1 MDTVGSETRARGQ
14 EKSRRHT
21 PPPEEASKPPLEAA
35 RPARDARASAAPA
48 GKWLAI
54 LARDFFIRCVNPALC
69 RGFPVLQAALASA
82 GVLAAAPI
90 ACGQALTAGDIAL
103 VYAQAAGS
111 AQEIS
116 PGSVIA
122 IVDRDGRELLVR
134 ASDGTQNFTAAQEA
148 IAVSKAGAAVFL
160 SSGGEALTS
169 RTAGFI
175 IQQHFPPGISYTP
188 PGPLVGVEY
197 STMAFS
203 DINSFRRLD
212 GSRIPGTRLYGSPGG
227 LPLYRSGVLL
237 AGIGVTGTE
246 PEVEDGSIDGPDAN
260 ERVALAGQTGYSP
273 PAEILATNIFVDGIR
288 FPYVASTAGP
298 IPSSGPPDS
307 TGISAPAPVAWP
319 TAVLGG
325 VLGEVR
331 APIIGDPV
339 TGDIEGQARLT
350 AAEVS
355 TIIANAAARTLVT
368 RAAIR
373 LPAGQ
378 PAETFISVVN
388 NPNQPGL
395 APVVLGTFR
404 TPDATVF
411 SWDVSVQ
418 KARTALFFSN
428 DSRAFSCRTV
438 GFLAQTMYPP
448 GIDNEPPGPFNGMQ
462 ERFSAPIM
470 SGSGSIDGNLP
481 DGITIFP
488 GGFPLYRNGVLIG
501 AIGVS
506 GDGVDQ
512 DDLVAAS
519 GTPGFQPD
527 PSIRAD
533 NFTYLGARLPYAV
546 FPRAPLLIPPLPPR
560 VADTH

>member
-1 MDTVGSETRARGQ
+1 
-14 EKSRRHT
+14 
-21 PPPEEASKPPLEAA
+21 
-35 RPARDARASAAPA
+35 
-48 GKWLAI
+48 
-54 LARDFFIRCVNPALC
+54 VNPAPW
-69 RGFPVLQAALASA
+69 RGFGVLRAALAGA
-82 GVLAAAPI
+82 AALAALRP
-90 ACGQALTAGDIAL
+90 AGAQQLSASDLAVIF
-103 VYAQAAGS
+103 AQAAGS
-111 AQEIS
+111 AQQIS

-134 ASDGTQNFTAAQEA
+134 ASDGSQNFTAVQEA

-175 IQQHFPPGISYTP
+175 IQQHFPPGIAFTP

-197 STMAFS
+197 SSMAYS
-203 DINSFRRLD
+203 DVESFLRLD
-212 GSRIPGTRLYGSPGG
+212 GSRIAGTRLYGSPGG
-227 LPLYRSGVLL
+227 LPLYRNGVLL

-246 PEVEDGSIDGPDAN
+246 AEVEDGSIDGPDTN
-260 ERVALAGQTGYSP
+260 ERVALAGQAGYEPPTG
-273 PAEILATNIFVDGIR
+273 ILATNIFVDGIR

-298 IPSSGPPDS
+298 M
-307 TGISAPAPVAWP
+307 APAGAPDTAGLSVPAPLAWP

-331 APIIGDPV
+331 SPIIADPAA
-339 TGDIEGQARLT
+339 GDIEGQPRLS
-350 AAEVS
+350 AAEVA
-355 TIIANAAARTLVT
+355 TIIANAAARTRFT
-368 RAAIR
+368 RSALR

-378 PAETFISVVN
+378 PAETFISVVS
-388 NPNQPGL
+388 NPNLAGQP
-395 APVVLGTFR
+395 PVVLGTFR
-404 TPDATVF
+404 TPDATIF

-418 KARTALFFSN
+418 KARTALFFS
-428 DSRAFSCRTV
+428 DDTRAFSSRTV

-462 ERFSAPIM
+462 ERFSAPII

-481 DGITIFP
+481 DGMTIFP

-546 FPRAPLLIPPLPPR
+546 FPRSPLLVPPLPPR
-560 VADTH
+560 ATDPH